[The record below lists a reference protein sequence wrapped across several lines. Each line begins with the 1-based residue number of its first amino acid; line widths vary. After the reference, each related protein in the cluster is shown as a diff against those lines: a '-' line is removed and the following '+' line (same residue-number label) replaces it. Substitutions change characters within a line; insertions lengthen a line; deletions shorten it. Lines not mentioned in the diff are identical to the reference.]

1 MSQYKKM
8 MTRAGVMQK
17 DVVQAVH
24 RRDPRVD
31 KSLVS
36 KFVNDVVLPRKEQL
50 ETICDVLGC
59 DVGDLYDQR
68 EIDLAHIPP
77 RTAAGKSVA
86 TAAKRKRDRRAALDV
101 YNLTAEIEGAKARRL
116 FDPDAMRKLGVLN
129 KTDFVRQAVDAALA
143 RLDEIEAK
151 EKAVTD
157 ADASGGGK

>member
-59 DVGDLYDQR
+59 DVVDLYDQR

-77 RTAAGKSVA
+77 RTEARSPRRIGRLQPHGGNRGRKGASVI
-86 TAAKRKRDRRAALDV
+86 RPRRDEKTRRPQQNGFRAA
-101 YNLTAEIEGAKARRL
+101 
-116 FDPDAMRKLGVLN
+116 
-129 KTDFVRQAVDAALA
+129 
-143 RLDEIEAK
+143 
-151 EKAVTD
+151 
-157 ADASGGGK
+157 SG